1 MADSSPQLLLV
12 DDDAAVTKVLASL
25 LKQENMQALE
35 ARSGDEALRLLEKH
49 AIDAVI
55 SDLRMPGMDGMT
67 LLGRVNRSWPDIP
80 IVLLTAHGSI
90 SLAVEA
96 MKAGAADF
104 MVKPFDREEVLFV
117 VKKVLAASGASS
129 STERPM
135 LDGRSLLGQSAAMNG
150 VREMVRR
157 AAAGNATVLIRG
169 ETGTGKELVARAV
182 HEQSPRR
189 TKPFVKLNCAALPDS
204 LLESELFGHEK
215 GAFTGAVGRKPG
227 RIEIAHEGTLFL
239 DEIGDV
245 PRSTQVKLLRVLQ
258 EREIERVGGSDTI
271 KVDVR
276 FVAATHRNL
285 EARIA
290 EGLFR
295 EDFFYRL
302 NVVPI
307 DVPPLRERR
316 EDLRELIRHFAMS
329 AAKNNGKPPE
339 DLDEAASTLLAS
351 QPWPGNVRQ
360 LENFIERLV
369 VLADGPIVRRT
380 DVERELK
387 READREKSARPA
399 LAADA
404 RNTGALD
411 EQRREAERDAVVDA
425 LQRAIIARSLAARIL
440 GVSRRTLYNK
450 LDELGLGEAS

>member
-1 MADSSPQLLLV
+1 
-12 DDDAAVTKVLASL
+12 
-25 LKQENMQALE
+25 
-35 ARSGDEALRLLEKH
+35 
-49 AIDAVI
+49 
-55 SDLRMPGMDGMT
+55 
-67 LLGRVNRSWPDIP
+67 
-80 IVLLTAHGSI
+80 
-90 SLAVEA
+90 
-96 MKAGAADF
+96 

-117 VKKVLAASGASS
+117 IKKVLEASRASSGAD
-129 STERPM
+129 RPM
-135 LDGRSLLGQSAAMNG
+135 LDGRSLLGQSSAMNG

-169 ETGTGKELVARAV
+169 ESGTGKELVARAV
-182 HEQSPRR
+182 HEQSTRR
-189 TKPFVKLNCAALPDS
+189 AKPFVKLNCAALPDS

-215 GAFTGAVGRKPG
+215 GAFTGAVARKPG
-227 RIEIAHEGTLFL
+227 RVELAHEGTLFL

-245 PRSTQVKLLRVLQ
+245 PRGAQIKLLRLLQ
-258 EREIERVGGSDTI
+258 EREIERVGGNDTI

-290 EGLFR
+290 EGSFR

-316 EDLRELIRHFAMS
+316 EDLPELIGHFAAS
-329 AAKNNGKPPE
+329 AAKSNGKPAHE
-339 DLDEAASTLLAS
+339 IDEGASTLLAS

-369 VLADGPIVRRT
+369 VLADGPIVRRA

-387 READREKSARPA
+387 READREMSARPA
-399 LAADA
+399 L
-404 RNTGALD
+404 GVLD
-411 EQRREAERDAVVDA
+411 EQRRDAERDAVIEA
-425 LQRAIIARSLAARIL
+425 LQRAGNNRSLAARIL
-440 GVSRRTLYNK
+440 GISRRTLYNK
-450 LDELGLGEAS
+450 LEELGIGETS